1 MDKLEAKV
9 LTLGESTV
17 GKTSILNRLIDN
29 KISKN
34 NLSTIGIDFKIKKIT
49 IGKVTIEL
57 KIWDTAGQERYRNIT
72 KQYFKGA
79 EGILLIFD
87 LTNRE
92 TFEKIYQWVEQL
104 NNNITTNNISIVLI
118 GNKKDLPDREIS
130 FEEGTNRAKELNV
143 EYFETSAKTG
153 ENINEVFI
161 NLSTKILEKKGIM
174 VDRSQS
180 IEINKKQFI
189 HKTNQKYCC

>member
-1 MDKLEAKV
+1 MNDLKAKI

-17 GKTSILNRLIDN
+17 GKTSILNKFTDN
-29 KISKN
+29 IFSN
-34 NLSTIGIDFKIKKIT
+34 RQLPTIGIDFKIKNVKI
-49 IGKVTIEL
+49 GELNIEL
-57 KIWDTAGQERYRNIT
+57 KIWDTAGQERYRNMT

-79 EGILLIFD
+79 DGILLIFD
-87 LTNRE
+87 LTKRD
-92 TFEKIYQWVEQL
+92 TFDKIYQWIEQL
-104 NNNITTNNISIVLI
+104 NDYSTTYDISIVLI
-118 GNKKDLPDREIS
+118 GNKKDLPNREIS
-130 FEEGTNRAKELNV
+130 FEEGKMKAKELNV